1 MNNRPSD
8 MDGCIRRVA
17 DPDISERIRRAANQL
32 FTEAKH
38 LSEITSARVLE
49 LAGGDLGREAFYRV
63 FPGNLFSTMKQT
75 WLHRRIW
82 AAMDE
87 VFAAAQTQRDIS
99 QQRIAD
105 LAGCNITT
113 VLSHVGD
120 EWRARYADLES
131 SYADSAQERIRRAAE
146 RLFAEAKH
154 PNEITRARVLEL
166 AGGDLGER
174 AFYRIFPGKQFSD
187 MQQAWL
193 RQRIKAAM
201 DEVFAIAQTQHDV
214 SYQRVAD
221 LVGCEGATVARY
233 AGVEWQTRYAALED
247 PRQRILQAIQRL
259 VDARIPSHEYTWARV
274 HSEASEQRTK
284 VDWGEEIRQAFRDG
298 FEALNR
304 YHEQKQQQRDPHA
317 AYACIQGNW
326 INVDEPMWHLI
337 TRQKAIR
344 HDRLR
349 ADIAAAAWPL
359 LREEALSTP
368 ISEYTLFEHYQSCIA
383 LAKLLGNT
391 IPDLRMLTLGDLQQ
405 AWCNAEIPLNIRCQI
420 RPILIRLLEVL
431 ILQGATDSALN
442 IQEYARVVSWLQ
454 ILNLKDPAGNKD
466 FLSDAEFD
474 TLLDACL
481 QDILQGLAHAER
493 FGLMAVQPTANIQGE
508 ETIAVLHWGIA
519 LILLLM
525 AFTGLRVQ
533 SITRLTIDDIAQIGP
548 QVFAL
553 AWRHGKPGKERIAII
568 PALVAEHLQHYIH
581 ITAPVRVHLGTSS
594 IFFARN
600 RSLRWDHMTVIRL
613 GSAFASF
620 VHRHALTR
628 DGAPLQLGS
637 TLLRRT
643 YATRALYELPSIA
656 ALQAQLGHEK
666 AETTLGYT
674 QHDRFEHP
682 AQVDG
687 PLDAFGRKVLARWHQ
702 PILLETLPDKERQE
716 LLRTRVAREQ
726 DVGMCRYDRCLKLA
740 DGPVSPCSMCEHLV
754 SGPEYVAGWER
765 EKVAREQQL
774 ERLAHTPGVQTQLAQ
789 MKGQYDHFLLNYQFI
804 REGSRT

>member
-1 MNNRPSD
+1 MNKCPSHSD
-8 MDGCIRRVA
+8 ECIRRAA
-17 DPDISERIRRAANQL
+17 DPDISQRIRQAADQL

-49 LAGGDLGREAFYRV
+49 LAGGDLGRAAFYRV
-63 FPGNLFSTMKQT
+63 FPGNQFSTMKQT
-75 WLHRRIW
+75 WLHHRIQ

-87 VFAAAQTQRDIS
+87 VFIIAQTRRDVS

-120 EWRARYADLES
+120 EWRTRYADFES
-131 SYADSAQERIRRAAE
+131 SYVDSSQERIRQATDRH
-146 RLFAEAKH
+146 FAEAKH
-154 PNEITRARVLEL
+154 PNELTVARVLEL

-174 AFYRIFPGKQFSD
+174 AFYRVFPGKQFSN
-187 MQQAWL
+187 MQQTWL

-201 DEVFAIAQTQHDV
+201 DEVFATAQTHHDV
-214 SYQRVAD
+214 SYKHVAD
-221 LVGCEGATVARY
+221 LVGCAGHTVINQVGA
-233 AGVEWQTRYAALED
+233 EWQTRYAALED

-259 VDARIPSHEYTWARV
+259 VDARIPPHEYAWARV
-274 HSEASEQRTK
+274 HREAGEQRTRAN
-284 VDWGEEIRQAFRDG
+284 WGEEIHQVFRDG
-298 FEALNR
+298 YEALHR
-304 YHEQKQQQRDPHA
+304 YHEQRQQRDPHA

-326 INVDEPMWHLI
+326 VNVDEPIWRLI
-337 TRQKAIR
+337 TCQKAIR

-349 ADIAAAAWPL
+349 ADIAAIAWPL

-368 ISEYTLFEHYQSCIA
+368 ISEYTLQRHYQSCIA

-391 IPDLRMLTLGDLQQ
+391 IPDLRTLTLGDLQQ
-405 AWCNAEIPLNIRCQI
+405 AWCNAEIPLNIRRQM
-420 RPILIRLLEVL
+420 RPMLIRLLEAL
-431 ILQGATDSALN
+431 ILRGATDTTLN
-442 IQEYARVVSWLQ
+442 VQEYARTVSWLQ
-454 ILNLKDPAGNKD
+454 ILNLKDPADNKD
-466 FLSDAEFD
+466 FLSAAEFD

-481 QDILQGLAHAER
+481 GDILQGLAHAER
-493 FGLMAVQPTANIQGE
+493 FGLIAERPTANIQGE
-508 ETIAVLHWGIA
+508 EMIAILHWGIA

-581 ITAPVRVHLGTSS
+581 ITAPIRVHLGTSS

-600 RSLRWDHMTVIRL
+600 RWLRWDRVTVIRL

-628 DGAPLQLGS
+628 DGVPLQLGS

-643 YATRALYELPSIA
+643 YVTRALYELPNIA
-656 ALQAQLGHEK
+656 ALQAQLGHED
-666 AETTLGYT
+666 ASTTLDYA

-687 PLDAFGRKVLARWHQ
+687 PLDAFGRRVLARWHQ
-702 PILLETLPDKERQE
+702 PVLLETLPDEERQA
-716 LLRTRVAREQ
+716 LLRTRVAHEQ
-726 DVGMCRYDRCLKLA
+726 DVGMCRYDRCVKLV
-740 DGPVSPCSMCEHLV
+740 DGHVSPCSMCEHLV
-754 SGPEYVAGWER
+754 SGPEYLAGWER
-765 EKVAREQQL
+765 EKVSRERQL
-774 ERLAHTPGVQTQLAQ
+774 EHLAHAPGAQTHLAQ
-789 MKGQYDHFLLNYQFI
+789 MRGQYDHFLLNYQFI
-804 REGSRT
+804 